1 MPDFFV
7 SRNKADKAWAAWI
20 AWQLEAAGYK
30 TVVQDWDFGAGKNF
44 VLEMQDATTNAWRT
58 IAVLSPDFLKSAYTA
73 PEWAAA
79 FAQDPTG
86 AKRKLVPVRVRDCK
100 PTGLLAQVVYIDLV
114 GLDEE
119 AAKAALLAGVK
130 RRRAKPSIAPPFPGK
145 GQGREPKFPGPPSTV
160 RTPTKTTRRPT
171 TRSIARPAAT
181 TLTADQAKARAD
193 LHAWGVRRDRGYGWT
208 GEVWLGAV
216 IVPEKQAT
224 PYIDVLD
231 LGNPKLHEQVTTLA
245 LVGSSAIFR
254 RTRPTQESERSDHVL
269 FEQTDDRS
277 RGVVA
282 SLEVHAD
289 GTLIYRT
296 AIERQASQTRL
307 SLADSHVIDEEAVK
321 QAIAAFVAFAGSF
334 YKQRRREPG
343 SIYLGV
349 SLSDI
354 SHKHFG
360 RLPNYQMNSF
370 TMGSPRL
377 DDPLRV
383 PASPLKITPAQLA
396 KPATVAQKA
405 VDHIARAFRLE
416 NAYFTP

>member
-44 VLEMQDATTNAWRT
+44 VLEMQAATTNARRT

-100 PTGLLAQVVYIDLV
+100 PTGLLSQVVYIDLV

-119 AAKAALLAGVK
+119 AAKAELLAGVR
-130 RRRAKPSIAPPFPGK
+130 RRRAKPSTAPPFPGK
-145 GQGREPKFPGPPSTV
+145 GQGREPRFPGPASSVKTA
-160 RTPTKTTRRPT
+160 TKMARRPP
-171 TRSIARPAAT
+171 TRSTARPTANM
-181 TLTADQAKARAD
+181 LTADQAKARVD
-193 LHAWGVRRDRGYGWT
+193 QHAWGERRDRGYGWT
-208 GEVWLGAV
+208 GDVWLGAV
-216 IVPEKQAT
+216 IVPERQAT

-254 RTRPTQESERSDHVL
+254 RTRSTQESEQSDHLL
-269 FEQTDDRS
+269 FEQTDDRM
-277 RGVVA
+277 RGTVA
-282 SLEVHAD
+282 SLEVHTN
-289 GTLIYRT
+289 GTLVYRT
-296 AIERQASQTRL
+296 AIERRASRAD
-307 SLADSHVIDEEAVK
+307 SLADSIVIDEDAV
-321 QAIAAFVAFAGSF
+321 QRTIAAFVAFAAGF
-334 YKQRRREPG
+334 YKQRRRDPG
-343 SIYLGV
+343 ELYLGV

-354 SHKHFG
+354 RHKHFG
-360 RLPNYQMNSF
+360 RLPSYSMSSF
-370 TMGSPRL
+370 TVGDPRL

-383 PASPLKITPAQLA
+383 PDSPLKITKAQLA
-396 KPATVAQKA
+396 KPDAVAKTA
-405 VDHIARAFRLE
+405 VRHIARVFRLE